1 MKGQNQG
8 SKNMNPNDHFQST
21 IDDSIVTYMVERQWT
36 ADQKTQRK
44 RYLNHLAQNSK
55 SASVPPDE
63 V

>member
-1 MKGQNQG
+1 
-8 SKNMNPNDHFQST
+8 MNPNDHFQST